1 MTHLERG
8 IEKFDP
14 TTTYLLPINRQM
26 LLVYLP
32 QGGAVAEV
40 GVAEGDFSQQILEHC
55 QPGKLELIDL
65 WAYQDDAEYRRD
77 LNNVADPAQQHRF
90 EAVKARFAAESAR
103 GQVAVHRSDS
113 VAAAKT
119 FADGSFDF
127 VYIDGNHTYRGV
139 KNDLEAYY
147 PKVKT
152 DGFICGHDF
161 SNHESA
167 VELGFEVVGAVFD
180 FCRERGC
187 LLCAITTNEDFLS
200 FVIAKH
206 PGEHVNLFLMKLLYT
221 LPGIVEVKN
230 FLDRKF
236 EHKLFRFSDNRQ
248 NLIISV

>member
-1 MTHLERG
+1 
-8 IEKFDP
+8 
-14 TTTYLLPINRQM
+14 M

-40 GVAEGDFSQQILEHC
+40 GVAEGDFSQQILEQC
-55 QPGKLELIDL
+55 QPRSLDLVDL
-65 WAYQDDAEYRRD
+65 WAFQDDAEYRRD
-77 LNNVADPAQQHRF
+77 LNNVADPTQQHRF
-90 EAVKARFAAESAR
+90 EAVKARFAAETAR
-103 GQVAVHRSDS
+103 GQVAIHRSDS

-139 KNDLEAYY
+139 KSDLEAYY
-147 PKVKT
+147 PKVKA
-152 DGFICGHDF
+152 DGFISGHDF

-167 VELGFEVVGAVFD
+167 SELGFEVVRAVSD
-180 FCRERGC
+180 FCRERSC
-187 LLCAITTNEDFLS
+187 LLCAVTTNEDFLS
-200 FVIAKH
+200 YVIAKQ

-230 FLDRKF
+230 FLERKF

-248 NLIISV
+248 NLVISV